1 MDIKATGQSVLRFV
15 QKYKYVCAIIFI
27 GLVLMLLPVKNE
39 ANEKHIATSS
49 EDGEAISVEDKLS
62 DLLSLVRG
70 AGEVHVLLTTLSG
83 EEIVYKTD
91 DRGNGESINTNTV
104 IITDSN
110 RNQSG
115 LIQQKNSPVY
125 RGAIVVCEGADN
137 PEVRLSITDAV
148 RNATGLR
155 SDQISVLKMK

>member
-1 MDIKATGQSVLRFV
+1 MDVKATGQSVIRFV

-27 GLVLMLLPVKNE
+27 GLVLLLLPVKNE
-39 ANEKHIATSS
+39 ANEKHIVNAS

-91 DRGNGESINTNTV
+91 DRGSGESINTNTV

>member
-1 MDIKATGQSVLRFV
+1 MDVKATGQSVLRFV

-91 DRGNGESINTNTV
+91 DRGSGESINTNTV

>member
-91 DRGNGESINTNTV
+91 DRGSGESINTNTV